1 VFAIRDADGGCGL
14 NRRQREHVL
23 ESGLSID
30 CAFPDALLAIEAD
43 GPLHFFCKKNAAF
56 CDAIFMLKMII
67 LPRQA
72 RDKHRENSKRDM
84 RFLIGNEPDRPL
96 AKTALK
102 HYLLRDQV
110 RKTPFRKPF

>member
-1 VFAIRDADGGCGL
+1 MANDVFAIRDADGGCGL

-56 CDAIFMLKMII
+56 RDAIFMLK
-67 LPRQA
+67 
-72 RDKHRENSKRDM
+72 
-84 RFLIGNEPDRPL
+84 
-96 AKTALK
+96 
-102 HYLLRDQV
+102 
-110 RKTPFRKPF
+110 